1 MTSTTATPTTGVVI
15 TGGASG
21 IGRATAHAVAAV
33 GRPVAI
39 WDVNGDAAEDAAKEV
54 AGEHAVASIGIG
66 LDVSEH
72 RRFGDAIASSRDTMG
87 SIGGLV
93 HAAGITGVSPVD
105 SLDEDVWDATLAIHL
120 TAAAVLMRDLTPD
133 LLANPGSA
141 VVLVSSIEAIH
152 GHGAIPAYCA
162 AKAGMLGLVHSST
175 DLLAPRGVR
184 VNAVCPGFIETPML
198 APMLAAP
205 GVREAY
211 DTRIPMKRLGQ
222 PDDIAKAVR
231 FLLSDDASYV
241 TGHELVVDGGVTR
254 TTM

>member
-105 SLDEDVWDATLAIHL
+105 SLDDLRDYGELRQLQQRERRKLDPARSGTTLHEL
-120 TAAAVLMRDLTPD
+120 TTLDTRWQRLRELARERVVSALERDPTAL
-133 LLANPGSA
+133 GK
-141 VVLVSSIEAIH
+141 VLVQGS
-152 GHGAIPAYCA
+152 
-162 AKAGMLGLVHSST
+162 
-175 DLLAPRGVR
+175 
-184 VNAVCPGFIETPML
+184 
-198 APMLAAP
+198 
-205 GVREAY
+205 
-211 DTRIPMKRLGQ
+211 
-222 PDDIAKAVR
+222 
-231 FLLSDDASYV
+231 
-241 TGHELVVDGGVTR
+241 
-254 TTM
+254 

>member
-1 MTSTTATPTTGVVI
+1 MTGTGATPTTGVVI
-15 TGGASG
+15 TGGGSG
-21 IGRATAHAVAAV
+21 IGRATAHALGAV

-39 WDVNGDAAEDAAKEV
+39 WDLNGDAAEDAAREV
-54 AGEHAVASIGIG
+54 AAEHAVATVGIG
-66 LDVSEH
+66 LDVSAHE
-72 RRFGDAIASSRDTMG
+72 RFAAALASSRDAMG

-105 SLDEDVWDATLAIHL
+105 SLDTSVWDATLSIHL
-120 TAAAVLMRDLTPD
+120 TAAAVLLRDLTPD
-133 LLANPGSA
+133 LVANPGSA

-162 AKAGMLGLVHSST
+162 AKAGMLGLVRSST
-175 DLLAPRGVR
+175 DLLTPRGIR
-184 VNAVCPGFIETPML
+184 VNAVCPGFVETPML

-205 GVREAY
+205 GVRDAY

-222 PDDIAKAVR
+222 PDDIAKAIR

-241 TGHELVVDGGVTR
+241 AGHELVVDGGVTK